1 MQGTVK
7 WFSNDKGFGFITS
20 ADDQDH
26 YFNVQGV
33 KGSELPSTG
42 DVVEFESFKGHKGP
56 KAKNVVIIE
65 KPKSNKK
72 SRDDRVTCSNCERK
86 VVPRL
91 IVYKGE
97 PQKSVCPYCAT
108 LITDFRTGLFKALVC
123 TLGLFFIIFL
133 IIGSMQRY

>member
-56 KAKNVVIIE
+56 KAKNVVVIE
-65 KPKSNKK
+65 KPKPNKY

-86 VVPRL
+86 VVLRL

-97 PQKSVCPYCAT
+97 PQKSVCPFCAT
-108 LITDFRTGLFKALVC
+108 LITDFRTGIFKVIVC
-123 TLGLFFIIFL
+123 TIVFL
-133 IIGSMQRY
+133 IVMSIIANNM